1 MSTATAHDYRLQLT
15 DLTYPTNQAAQR
27 VGIWNGQTDPLWLV
41 EPNGGEYW
49 ELGQE
54 VSLRWMAAITP
65 PVRLEL
71 HQGTVLTT
79 VITTTAA
86 AAGQV
91 QWVVPPTT
99 TLAGDY
105 VVRVV
110 SVAETAVFDDSDAP
124 FTIWNPFKTYLPL
137 LLK

>member
-1 MSTATAHDYRLQLT
+1 MADTVARIRFGVSCCSALAAAPIGTAAE
-15 DLTYPTNQAAQR
+15 AKK
-27 VGIWNGQTDPLWLV
+27 
-41 EPNGGEYW
+41 
-49 ELGQE
+49 
-54 VSLRWMAAITP
+54 
-65 PVRLEL
+65 
-71 HQGTVLTT
+71 TT
-79 VITTTAA
+79 KAA